1 MREKIKHYE
10 NLSDKQAST
19 IRLDK
24 KMVWL
29 EDMQNE
35 ELTTQRVSKYKKD
48 SSFQNLFKNRSDNMP
63 GKREK
68 VQITIQ
74 AEIEHTLG
82 NWTEFI
88 NKSYGPFKMEVPK
101 LSKTDMYKFMMYT
114 LLKNNFT
121 VFIRA
126 GSNVFDL

>member
-1 MREKIKHYE
+1 MRDKIKHYE

-24 KMVWL
+24 KIVSL
-29 EDMQNE
+29 EDMRNE

-48 SSFQNLFKNRSDNMP
+48 QIICQENVK
-63 GKREK
+63 K

-82 NWTEFI
+82 N
-88 NKSYGPFKMEVPK
+88 
-101 LSKTDMYKFMMYT
+101 
-114 LLKNNFT
+114 
-121 VFIRA
+121 
-126 GSNVFDL
+126 

>member
-1 MREKIKHYE
+1 MRDKIKHYE

-24 KMVWL
+24 KMVCL

-82 NWTEFI
+82 N
-88 NKSYGPFKMEVPK
+88 
-101 LSKTDMYKFMMYT
+101 
-114 LLKNNFT
+114 
-121 VFIRA
+121 
-126 GSNVFDL
+126 